1 MPGIIINKLTED
13 EAKKDI
19 EGAIDRAMEVLAS
32 LLDAAGS
39 VFAQLQAP
47 AKDVYNCA
55 VGNMETVHRA
65 PSPPRAVVRKYIC
78 SNDIE
83 CNQTNYEFTC
93 GSQARSLLPRL
104 YTSGVAINDSVLV
117 PSRRR

>member
-39 VFAQLQAP
+39 VFAQLEAP
-47 AKDVYNCA
+47 AKDVYNCVVGGGTVCSQA
-55 VGNMETVHRA
+55 VRERGVDHVRSRRPSFASKRILHELRLETVRRA
-65 PSPPRAVVRKYIC
+65 
-78 SNDIE
+78 D
-83 CNQTNYEFTC
+83 
-93 GSQARSLLPRL
+93 GAR
-104 YTSGVAINDSVLV
+104 
-117 PSRRR
+117 